1 MKKNEGKKIRKYLE
15 GYRGIFRSEGK
26 TGVSFGIDYV
36 HPITGRRVRK
46 TLKDVTSATDAFEIR
61 SIEIADARR
70 GAINKAYG
78 IKDKSTPVLL
88 DNAVNAYLKWARENK
103 KSWKTDQYRAVALK
117 RFFKGKL
124 LSDLNPFMIEK
135 YKMWRVKT
143 VTKSTVNKEII
154 FGGKVFEK
162 AIEWGSYSG
171 ENPFQASNKFKIK
184 KGKKPGSLTPDQVQA
199 IIEQMKFSV
208 VRDMVRFGFNT
219 GWRISEIR
227 GLKWEDVDF
236 ENGLAWISDP
246 KNNNPVEIE
255 LNNEALETIARQ
267 KRKGDYVF
275 CHLNGKPF
283 TTNLNKSIR
292 NAAERARV
300 FLPPRKAWHILRRTW
315 ASLMLQSGCDI
326 ETLRELGNWKDYSM
340 PMWYA
345 DAGNRQHKKA
355 ILEQIPKLNGAKM
368 AQMPKVLELTGTNH

>member
-1 MKKNEGKKIRKYLE
+1 LGKKYLE
-15 GYRGIFRSEGK
+15 GYRGVFKSEGE
-26 TGVSFGIDYV
+26 TGVSFGIDYI
-36 HPITGRRVRK
+36 HPLTGQRIRK
-46 TLKDVTSATDAFEIR
+46 ILKNATNEAEAFEMR
-61 SIEIADARR
+61 SVEILDAKR
-70 GAINKAYG
+70 GAIKKFYG
-78 IKDKSTPVLL
+78 YKERAKPVLFNSMI
-88 DNAVNAYLKWARENK
+88 DAYLEWSKENK
-103 KSWKTDQYRAVALK
+103 KSWQTDYYRGVALK
-117 RFFKGKL
+117 RGFDRKL

-162 AIEWGSYSG
+162 AIEWGSYNG
-171 ENPFQASNKFKIK
+171 ENPFQASTKFEIK

-199 IIEQMKFSV
+199 IIEEMKFSV
-208 VRDMVRFGFNT
+208 TRDMIRFAFNT

-227 GLKWEDVDF
+227 GLKWEDVDLD
-236 ENGLAWISDP
+236 NGLAWISDP

-255 LNNEALETIARQ
+255 LNNEAFETITRQ

-283 TTNLNKSIR
+283 TTNLTKGFK
-292 NAAERARV
+292 NAAERAGV
-300 FLPPRKAWHILRRTW
+300 SLPPRKAWHILRRTW

-345 DAGNRQHKKA
+345 DAGNRAHKKKM
-355 ILEQIPKLNGAKM
+355 LNKIPKLNGATM
-368 AQMPKVLELTGTNH
+368 AQMPKTPKVFALTGTNH